1 VSVDYLNSSTSDKRI
16 NLYNNCFIG
25 YEEPFDKG
33 GLGAFINANRT
44 REKPNCIFIY
54 DKITNAIW
62 VKTEI
67 CIEGTKENPIEL
79 TIAYEKSYKIKNP
92 KLKNTTTVE
101 NLLSKIILQIR
112 MTKIG
117 LKNL

>member
-1 VSVDYLNSSTSDKRI
+1 MSVDYLNSSTSDKRI

-67 CIEGTKENPIEL
+67 CIEGTKENYRVNYSL
-79 TIAYEKSYKIKNP
+79 WKI
-92 KLKNTTTVE
+92 L
-101 NLLSKIILQIR
+101 
-112 MTKIG
+112 
-117 LKNL
+117 